1 MSGEVQRTPSGL
13 EIQEVE
19 QGFGDPARAGHTVSV
34 HYTGY
39 LQDGTKFDSS
49 VDRGE
54 PFSFPLGAGKVI
66 RGWDEG
72 LVGLKVG
79 GRRKLIIPPELAYG
93 SRGAG
98 RLIPPGATLVFD
110 VELLEVR

>member
-1 MSGEVQRTPSGL
+1 MSQNVFRTPSGL
-13 EIQEVE
+13 EVHEVE
-19 QGFGDPARAGHTVSV
+19 QGFGEAARAGKTVSV

-49 VDRGE
+49 LDRGE

-110 VELLEVR
+110 VELLEVK